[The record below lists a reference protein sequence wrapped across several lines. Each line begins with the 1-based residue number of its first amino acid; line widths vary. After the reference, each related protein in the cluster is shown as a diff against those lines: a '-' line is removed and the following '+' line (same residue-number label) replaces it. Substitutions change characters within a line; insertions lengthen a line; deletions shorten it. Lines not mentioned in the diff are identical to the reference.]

1 LPVIILYICHNSNHI
16 MLKKIPHTYVIV
28 FAIVVISAILTW
40 IVPGGVFERHIVSVN
55 GIERNVVIPGSFHF
69 TDSKPQTWQIFSALF
84 DGFVDKADII
94 IFILIIGGAFWIMN
108 DSKAIDVAIQAFLR
122 FSKKIEHNRLI
133 ARIGSD
139 NLIFVLIMVI
149 FSIFGA
155 VFGMSEET
163 IAFVIIFVPLA
174 ISMGYDSIVGV
185 SLCFV
190 AAGLGFAGA
199 ILNPFTIGIAQGLS
213 NLPLFSGI
221 EYRMF
226 CWVII
231 NLCGFIFILRYAK
244 KVKTN
249 PSRSIVLEDDKY
261 WRERQDNGTEP
272 IVYNTPISAWVMYLI
287 ILIVMGAFTWR
298 YPMTGIAIGES
309 NTTLPILPILTAVFG
324 LTGLISLRKSVH
336 FFIIQILIFT
346 ILILI
351 TGVMGYGWYIKE
363 IATLFFGMG
372 LATGIAMSYSPNK
385 ITRLFLDG
393 VKDIQSAALIVGL
406 AGGIIII
413 LNNGNIIDT
422 LLFKL
427 SESISGMS
435 KMASVSM
442 MYIVQNLINLVM
454 PSGSAKAALTMP
466 MMSQFSDLIGVSRQA
481 TVMAYQFGDGFTN
494 MITPTSGVL
503 LGVLSVAK
511 IPYDKWFRWVLP
523 LMILLIVIGFL
534 LLIPTVYMKLE
545 GF

>member
-1 LPVIILYICHNSNHI
+1 

-28 FAIVVISAILTW
+28 FSIVIISAMLTW
-40 IVPGGVFERHIVSVN
+40 IVPGGTFDRHVVNVN
-55 GIERNVVIPGSFHF
+55 GIDRNVVLPGSFHY
-69 TDSKPQTWQIFSALF
+69 TDRNPQTWQVFSALF

-94 IFILIIGGAFWIMN
+94 IFILIIGGAFWVMN
-108 DSKAIDVAIQAFLR
+108 ESKAIDVAIQAFLR
-122 FSKKIEHNRLI
+122 FTGKIEHNRIIKRLG
-133 ARIGSD
+133 AD
-139 NLIFVLIMVI
+139 NLIFILIMI
-149 FSIFGA
+149 MFSIFGA

-163 IAFVIIFVPLA
+163 IAFIIIFVPLA

-190 AAGLGFAGA
+190 AAALGFAGA

-213 NLPLFSGI
+213 GLPLFSGI
-221 EYRMF
+221 EYRII
-226 CWVII
+226 CWFII
-231 NLCGFIFILRYAK
+231 TTTGIIFILRYAR
-244 KVKTN
+244 KVKKN
-249 PSRSIVLEDDKY
+249 PARSLVHDDDQY
-261 WRERQDNGTEP
+261 WRERQSSKTVTID
-272 IVYNTPISAWVMYLI
+272 YHTPRSAWVVSLLI
-287 ILIVMGAFTWR
+287 MIVMGLFSWQ
-298 YPMTGIAIGES
+298 YPMTKLSIGES
-309 NTTLPILPILTAVFG
+309 SVSLPALPLLTAIFG
-324 LTGLISLRKSVH
+324 VTSYVSLRKSVH
-336 FFIIQILIFT
+336 FFIINILLFT

-351 TGVMGYGWYIKE
+351 TGVMGYGWYIME

-372 LATGIAMSYSPNK
+372 LATGIAMGYSANR
-385 ITRLFLDG
+385 ITKLFLDG

-422 LLFKL
+422 ILFRL
-427 SESISGMS
+427 SESISGMG
-435 KMASVSM
+435 KLASVSM
-442 MYIVQNLINLVM
+442 MYVVQNLINLVM

-511 IPYDKWFRWVLP
+511 IPYDKWFRWILP
-523 LMILLIVIGFL
+523 LMIILIILGFL
-534 LLIPTVYMKLE
+534 LLIPTVYMQLK

>member
-1 LPVIILYICHNSNHI
+1 
-16 MLKKIPHTYVIV
+16 MLKRIPHTYVIV
-28 FAIVVISAILTW
+28 FSILVMSAILTW
-40 IVPGGVFERHIVSVN
+40 IIPGGSFDRQIVNVN
-55 GIERNVVIPGSFHF
+55 GIDRNVVVPGSFHY
-69 TDSKPQTWQIFSALF
+69 TENQPQTWQLFSALF
-84 DGFVDKADII
+84 DGFVDRADII
-94 IFILIIGGAFWIMN
+94 VFILIIGGAFWIMN
-108 DSKAIDVAIQAFLR
+108 ESKAIDVAIQAFLR
-122 FSKKIEHNRLI
+122 FSKRMGHNRLI
-133 ARIGSD
+133 AKIGAD
-139 NLIFVLIMVI
+139 NLIFIVIMTM

-163 IAFVIIFVPLA
+163 IAFVVIFVPLA

-190 AAGLGFAGA
+190 AAALGFAGA

-221 EYRMF
+221 EYRIF

-231 NLCGFIFILRYAK
+231 NLAGFFFILRYAK
-244 KVKTN
+244 SVKKN
-249 PSRSIVLEDDKY
+249 PSLSLVSEEDKY
-261 WRERQDNGTEP
+261 WHDRQETGSGQ
-272 IVYNTPISAWVMYLI
+272 IIYNTPVAAWVIYAL
-287 ILIVMGAFTWR
+287 LLGVMGIFSWLNPITS
-298 YPMTGIAIGES
+298 MSIGERS
-309 NTTLPILPILTAVFG
+309 VSVPALPVLTAIFG
-324 LTGLISLRKSVH
+324 ITGWIPLRKSVH
-336 FFIIQILIFT
+336 FFIIYILLFT

-351 TGVMGYGWYIKE
+351 TGVMGYRWYIAE
-363 IATLFFGMG
+363 ISTLFFAMG
-372 LATGIAMSYSPNK
+372 LATGISMNYSANR
-385 ITRLFLDG
+385 ITRLFLEG

-422 LLFKL
+422 LLYRL
-427 SESISGMS
+427 SESISGLG
-435 KMASVSM
+435 KMTSITM
-442 MYIVQNLINLVM
+442 MYVVQNLINLIM

-503 LGVLSVAK
+503 LGVLSVAR
-511 IPYDKWFRWVLP
+511 IPYDKWFRWILP
-523 LMILLIVIGFL
+523 LMIILIIIGFL
-534 LLIPTVYMKLE
+534 LLIPTVYMHLK

>member
-1 LPVIILYICHNSNHI
+1 

-28 FAIVVISAILTW
+28 FAIVVISALLTW
-40 IVPGGVFERHIVSVN
+40 IVPGGMFDRQIVSVN
-55 GIERNVVIPGSFHF
+55 GINRNVVIPGSFQF
-69 TDSKPQTWQIFSALF
+69 TGNNPQTWQVFSALF

-108 DSKAIDVAIQAFLR
+108 ESKAIDVSIQSILR
-122 FSKKIEHNRLI
+122 FSKRIEKNPLIRKIG
-133 ARIGSD
+133 AD
-139 NLIFVLIMVI
+139 NLIFILIMTM

-163 IAFVIIFVPLA
+163 IAFVIIFVPMA
-174 ISMGYDSIVGV
+174 VKMGYDSIIGV

-190 AAGLGFAGA
+190 AAALGFAGA

-221 EYRMF
+221 QYRMF
-226 CWVII
+226 CWLII
-231 NLCGFIFILRYAK
+231 NFTGFIFILRYA
-244 KVKTN
+244 
-249 PSRSIVLEDDKY
+249 RSIKKNPLISKVRIDDEY
-261 WRERQDNGTEP
+261 WRNRQENSDLK
-272 IVYNTPISAWVMYLI
+272 IKYYTPASAWI
-287 ILIVMGAFTWR
+287 IYFILLIV
-298 YPMTGIAIGES
+298 
-309 NTTLPILPILTAVFG
+309 LAVFSWYLPVTDMTIG
-324 LTGLISLRKSVH
+324 NSATSFPALPVLTVLFGITGWPALRKSVH
-336 FFIIQILIFT
+336 FFIINLLIFT

-363 IATLFFGMG
+363 IATLFFAMG
-372 LATGIAMSYSPNK
+372 LATGIAMNYNPDR
-385 ITRLFLDG
+385 ITKLFLDG

-422 LLFKL
+422 LLYKL
-427 SESISGMS
+427 SESISGMGR
-435 KMASVSM
+435 MAALSM
-442 MYIVQNLINLVM
+442 MYVVQNLINLVM

-466 MMSQFSDLIGVSRQA
+466 MMSQFSDLIGLSRQA
-481 TVMAYQFGDGFTN
+481 TVLAYQFGDGFTN

-503 LGVLSVAK
+503 LGVLSVAR
-511 IPYDKWFRWVLP
+511 IPFDKWFRWILP
-523 LMILLIVIGFL
+523 LIIILVIIGFL
-534 LLIPTVYMKLE
+534 LLIPAVYIPLK

>member
-1 LPVIILYICHNSNHI
+1 
-16 MLKKIPHTYVIV
+16 MLRKIPHTYVIV
-28 FAIVVISAILTW
+28 FSIIVISAILTW
-40 IVPGGVFERHIVSVN
+40 IVPGGAFDRQILSVN
-55 GIERNVVIPGSFHF
+55 GIERNVVVPGSFHL
-69 TDSKPQTWQIFSALF
+69 TGNNPQTWQVFSALF

-94 IFILIIGGAFWIMN
+94 VFILIIGGAFWIMN
-108 DSKAIDVAIQAFLR
+108 ESKSIDVAIQSFLR
-122 FSKKIEHNRLI
+122 FSKRIEHNRVVS
-133 ARIGSD
+133 AIGGD
-139 NLIFVLIMVI
+139 NLIFLLIMTM

-163 IAFVIIFVPLA
+163 IAFVIIFVPLS

-190 AAGLGFAGA
+190 AAALGFAGA

-231 NLCGFIFILRYAK
+231 NIAGFSFILRYAK
-244 KVKTN
+244 SIKKN
-249 PSRSIVLEDDKY
+249 PSKSSVNEEDKY
-261 WRERQDNGTEP
+261 WHKRQEDSTVKIE
-272 IVYNTPISAWVMYLI
+272 YHTPFQAWI
-287 ILIVMGAFTWR
+287 IYVILVSVLGVFAWF
-298 YPMTGIAIGES
+298 YPLTNMVLGENS
-309 NTTLPILPILTAVFG
+309 VSMPALPV
-324 LTGLISLRKSVH
+324 LTGFFALTGWMTLRKSVH
-336 FFIIQILIFT
+336 FFIIHILLLT
-346 ILILI
+346 ILVLI
-351 TGVMGYGWYIKE
+351 TGVMGYGWYIME
-363 IATLFFGMG
+363 ISTLFFAMG
-372 LATGIAMSYSPNK
+372 LATGISMKYSPNK
-385 ITRLFLDG
+385 ITKLFLDG

-406 AGGIIII
+406 AGGIIIV

-422 LLFKL
+422 LLYNL
-427 SESISGMS
+427 SESISGMG
-435 KMASVSM
+435 KMASVGM
-442 MYIVQNLINLVM
+442 MYVVQNLLNLVM

-466 MMSQFSDLIGVSRQA
+466 MMSQFSDLIGVSRQV

-511 IPYDKWFRWVLP
+511 IPYDKWFRWILP
-523 LMILLIVIGFL
+523 LMIILITLGFL
-534 LLIPTVYMKLE
+534 LLIPTVYLTLK

>member
-1 LPVIILYICHNSNHI
+1 

-28 FAIVVISAILTW
+28 FYVIVISAILTW
-40 IVPGGVFERHIVSVN
+40 IIPGGSFDRHIVKVN
-55 GIERNVVIPGSFHF
+55 GIDRNVVVPGSFHY
-69 TDSKPQTWQIFSALF
+69 TESKPQTWQVFSALF
-84 DGFVDKADII
+84 DGFVDKAGII
-94 IFILIIGGAFWIMN
+94 VFILIIGGAFWIMN
-108 DSKAIDVAIQAFLR
+108 ESKSIDVAIQAFLR
-122 FSKKIEHNRLI
+122 FSKRLEHNRIISLI
-133 ARIGSD
+133 GAD
-139 NLIFVLIMVI
+139 NLIFILVMTM

-163 IAFVIIFVPLA
+163 IAFVVIFVPLA

-190 AAGLGFAGA
+190 AAALGFAGA

-231 NLCGFIFILRYAK
+231 NLAGFIFILRYAK
-244 KVKTN
+244 SVKKN
-249 PSRSIVLEDDKY
+249 PSLSTVSNDDRY
-261 WRERQDNGTEP
+261 WHERQEAGAGE
-272 IVYNTPISAWVMYLI
+272 ISYNTPFSAWAIYVVVLMI
-287 ILIVMGAFTWR
+287 MGIFSWINPLTS
-298 YPMTGIAIGES
+298 MAIGDDS
-309 NTTLPILPILTAVFG
+309 VSIPMLPFLTVLFG
-324 LTGLISLRKSVH
+324 ITGWIPLRKSVH
-336 FFIIQILIFT
+336 FFVIHILIFT

-351 TGVMGYGWYIKE
+351 TGVMGYGWYIGE
-363 IATLFFGMG
+363 IATLFFAMG
-372 LATGIAMSYSPNK
+372 LATGISMNYSANR
-385 ITRLFLDG
+385 ITKLFLDG
-393 VKDIQSAALIVGL
+393 VRDIQSAALIVGL

-422 LLFKL
+422 LLYRL
-427 SESISGMS
+427 SESISGMG

-442 MYIVQNLINLVM
+442 MYVVQNLINLVM

-503 LGVLSVAK
+503 LGVLSVAR
-511 IPYDKWFRWVLP
+511 IPYDKWFRWILP
-523 LMILLIVIGFL
+523 LMIILIIIGFI
-534 LLIPTVYMKLE
+534 LLIPTVYMNLK

>member
-1 LPVIILYICHNSNHI
+1 
-16 MLKKIPHTYVIV
+16 MTV
-28 FAIVVISAILTW
+28 F
-40 IVPGGVFERHIVSVN
+40 SV
-55 GIERNVVIPGSFHF
+55 
-69 TDSKPQTWQIFSALF
+69 
-84 DGFVDKADII
+84 
-94 IFILIIGGAFWIMN
+94 
-108 DSKAIDVAIQAFLR
+108 
-122 FSKKIEHNRLI
+122 
-133 ARIGSD
+133 
-139 NLIFVLIMVI
+139 
-149 FSIFGA
+149 FGA

-163 IAFVIIFVPLA
+163 IAFVIIFVPLS

-221 EYRMF
+221 QYRMF

-231 NLCGFIFILRYAK
+231 NLAGYIFVLRYAGSVK
-244 KVKTN
+244 KN
-249 PSRSIVLEDDKY
+249 PSRSRVLDDDKY
-261 WRERQDNGTEP
+261 WLERRGNENET
-272 IVYNTPISAWVMYLI
+272 IVYYTPVSAWIIYFL
-287 ILIVMGAFTWR
+287 ILIAMLLFSWY
-298 YPMTGIAIGES
+298 YPTTDFSFGKHVIAMPAYPVLSGF
-309 NTTLPILPILTAVFG
+309 FG
-324 LTGLISLRKSVH
+324 LTGWFSLRKSVH
-336 FFIIQILIFT
+336 FFIINILLFT

-351 TGVMGYGWYIKE
+351 TGVMGYGWYIRE
-363 IATLFFGMG
+363 IATLFFTM
-372 LATGIAMSYSPNK
+372 GIASGISMNYSPNR

-413 LNNGNIIDT
+413 MNNGNIIDT
-422 LLFKL
+422 LLYKL
-427 SESISGMS
+427 SESISGMG
-435 KMASVSM
+435 KMAAISM
-442 MYIVQNLINLVM
+442 MYVVQNIINLVM

-503 LGVLSVAK
+503 LGVLSVAR
-511 IPYDKWFRWVLP
+511 IPYEKWFRWILP
-523 LMILLIVIGFL
+523 LMIILIVIGFV
-534 LLIPTVYMKLE
+534 LLIPTVYMQLT

>member
-1 LPVIILYICHNSNHI
+1 
-16 MLKKIPHTYVIV
+16 MLKRIPHTYVIV
-28 FAIVVISAILTW
+28 FSIIIFAAILTW
-40 IVPGGVFERHIVSVN
+40 FIPGGSFDRHIINVS
-55 GIERNVVIPGSFHF
+55 GIDRNVVIPGSFHY
-69 TDSKPQTWQIFSALF
+69 TYSKPQTWQVFSALF
-84 DGFVDKADII
+84 DGFVDKAGII
-94 IFILIIGGAFWIMN
+94 VFILIIGGSFWIMN
-108 DSKAIDVAIQAFLR
+108 ESKAIDVVIQSFLR
-122 FSKKIEHNRLI
+122 FSKRIEHYRLV
-133 ARIGSD
+133 AFLGAD
-139 NLIFVLIMVI
+139 NLIFILIMTI
-149 FSIFGA
+149 FSVFGA
-155 VFGMSEET
+155 IFGMSEET

-190 AAGLGFAGA
+190 GAGLGFAGA

-213 NLPLFSGI
+213 SLPLFSGI

-226 CWVII
+226 CWVVI
-231 NLCGFIFILRYAK
+231 NIAGFTFILRYARS
-244 KVKTN
+244 VKRD
-249 PSRSIVLEDDKY
+249 PSRSLVREDDLL
-261 WRERQDNGTEP
+261 WRNRQESSDTLVVYHTPAAAWLVYSAIILVLGTFAVMHP
-272 IVYNTPISAWVMYLI
+272 MTSISAGERAIQLPAI
-287 ILIVMGAFTWR
+287 PFLAILFAV
-298 YPMTGIAIGES
+298 TGW
-309 NTTLPILPILTAVFG
+309 LP
-324 LTGLISLRKSVH
+324 LRRSVH
-336 FFIIQILIFT
+336 FFIIHILIFT

-363 IATLFFGMG
+363 IAAIFFAMG
-372 LATGIAMSYSPNK
+372 LAAGISLNYPANK
-385 ITRLFLDG
+385 ITKLFLDG
-393 VKDIQSAALIVGL
+393 VRDIQSAALIVGL

-422 LLFKL
+422 LLYKM
-427 SESISGMS
+427 SESLSGLG

-442 MYIVQNLINLVM
+442 MYVIQTLINLVM

-523 LMILLIVIGFL
+523 LMILLTVIGFF
-534 LLIPTVYMKLE
+534 LLIPTVTMHLK

>member
-1 LPVIILYICHNSNHI
+1 

-28 FAIVVISAILTW
+28 FSIVVISAILTW
-40 IVPGGVFERHIVSVN
+40 IIPGGSFDRHVVSVN
-55 GIERNVVIPGSFHF
+55 GIDRNVVIPGSFHY
-69 TDSKPQTWQIFSALF
+69 TESKPQTWQVFSALF
-84 DGFVDKADII
+84 DGFVDKAGII
-94 IFILIIGGAFWIMN
+94 VFILIIGGAFWIMN
-108 DSKAIDVAIQAFLR
+108 ESKAIDVAIQAFLR
-122 FSKKIEHNRLI
+122 FSKRIEHNRLI
-133 ARIGSD
+133 SLVGAD
-139 NLIFVLIMVI
+139 NLIFILVMTL

-163 IAFVIIFVPLA
+163 IAFVVIFVPLA

-185 SLCFV
+185 SICFV
-190 AAGLGFAGA
+190 AAALGFAGA

-226 CWVII
+226 CWIII
-231 NLCGFIFILRYAK
+231 NLAGFIFILRYAK
-244 KVKTN
+244 SVKKN
-249 PSRSIVLEDDKY
+249 PSQSLVSDDDKY
-261 WRERQDNGTEP
+261 WHDRQETGTGQ
-272 IVYNTPISAWVMYLI
+272 IIYNTPASAWI
-287 ILIVMGAFTWR
+287 IYFILLIVMGIFSWLNPLTSVA
-298 YPMTGIAIGES
+298 AGES
-309 NTTLPILPILTAVFG
+309 SVSIPAIPVLTVLFG
-324 LTGLISLRKSVH
+324 LTGWIPLRKSVH
-336 FFIIQILIFT
+336 FFIIHILLFT

-351 TGVMGYGWYIKE
+351 TGVMAYRWYISE
-363 IATLFFGMG
+363 IATLFFAMG
-372 LATGIAMSYSPNK
+372 LVTGISMNYSANR
-385 ITRLFLDG
+385 ITKLFLEG

-422 LLFKL
+422 LLYRL
-427 SESISGMS
+427 SESISGMG

-442 MYIVQNLINLVM
+442 MYVVQNLINLVM

-511 IPYDKWFRWVLP
+511 IPYDKWFRWILP
-523 LMILLIVIGFL
+523 LMIILIVIGFL
-534 LLIPTVYMKLE
+534 LLIPTVYMQLK

>member
-1 LPVIILYICHNSNHI
+1 

-28 FAIVVISAILTW
+28 FAVLVVSAILTW
-40 IVPGGVFERHIVSVN
+40 IIPGGSFERHIVNVN
-55 GIERNVVIPGSFHF
+55 GIDRNVVIPGSFRY
-69 TDSKPQTWQIFSALF
+69 TDSNPQTWQLFSALF

-108 DSKAIDVAIQAFLR
+108 ESRSIDVAIQAFLR
-122 FSKKIEHNRLI
+122 FSKRFEHNRII
-133 ARIGSD
+133 AIIGAD
-139 NLIFVLIMVI
+139 NLIFIAVMLM

-163 IAFVIIFVPLA
+163 IAFIIIFVPLA

-190 AAGLGFAGA
+190 AAALGFAGA

-231 NLCGFIFILRYAK
+231 NFAGFIFILRYARSVK
-244 KVKTN
+244 KN
-249 PSRSIVLEDDKY
+249 PSTSPVREEDRY
-261 WRERQDNGTEP
+261 WHNRNDAGSVK
-272 IVYNTPISAWVMYLI
+272 IIYKTPASAWVIYF
-287 ILIVMGAFTWR
+287 ILLAVMGLFSWLNPLTSMAV
-298 YPMTGIAIGES
+298 GEIKVS
-309 NTTLPILPILTAVFG
+309 FPALPGLTVLFG
-324 LTGLISLRKSVH
+324 LTGWIPLRKSVH
-336 FFIIQILIFT
+336 FFIIHILLFT
-346 ILILI
+346 ILLLI
-351 TGVMGYGWYIKE
+351 TGVMGYGWYISE
-363 IATLFFGMG
+363 IATLFFAMG
-372 LATGIAMSYSPNK
+372 LVTGIAMNYSANR
-385 ITRLFLDG
+385 ITRLFLAG

-406 AGGIIII
+406 AGGIVII

-422 LLFKL
+422 LLYKL
-427 SESISGMS
+427 SESISGMG
-435 KMASVSM
+435 KLASVSM
-442 MYIVQNLINLVM
+442 MYVVQNLINLVM

-481 TVMAYQFGDGFTN
+481 TVMAFQFGDGFTN

-511 IPYDKWFRWVLP
+511 IPYEKWFRWILP
-523 LMILLIVIGFL
+523 LIIVLLVAGFL
-534 LLIPTVYMKLE
+534 LLIPPVYLHLK

>member
-1 LPVIILYICHNSNHI
+1 

-28 FAIVVISAILTW
+28 FAIVVLAAILTW
-40 IVPGGVFERHIVSVN
+40 IVPGGVFDRHIVTVN
-55 GIERNVVIPGSFHF
+55 GIERNVVVPGSFHYIE
-69 TDSKPQTWQIFSALF
+69 SNPQTWQIFSALF
-84 DGFVDKADII
+84 DGFVDKAGII
-94 IFILIIGGAFWIMN
+94 VFILIIGGAFWIMN
-108 DSKAIDVAIQAFLR
+108 ESKAIDVAIQSVLR
-122 FSKKIEHNRLI
+122 LSKRAEHNKLV
-133 ARIGSD
+133 AGIGSD
-139 NLIFVLIMVI
+139 NLIFILIMTI

-163 IAFVIIFVPLA
+163 IAFVIIFVPLSV
-174 ISMGYDSIVGV
+174 SMGYDSITGV
-185 SLCFV
+185 CLCFV

-213 NLPLFSGI
+213 SLPLFSGI
-221 EYRMF
+221 GYRMF

-231 NLCGFIFILRYAK
+231 NLAGFIFILRYAK
-244 KVKTN
+244 FIKKNPTRSKVF
-249 PSRSIVLEDDKY
+249 EDDEF
-261 WRERQDNGTEP
+261 WRKRQDTG
-272 IVYNTPISAWVMYLI
+272 IVQIIYNTPKAAWVMYI
-287 ILIVMGAFTWR
+287 ILLIVMGLFAWS
-298 YPMTGIAIGES
+298 YPISSIVIG
-309 NTTLPILPILTAVFG
+309 NKTTALPALPVITILFG
-324 LTGLISLRKSVH
+324 LTGFISLRKSVH
-336 FFIIQILIFT
+336 FFIINILLFT

-351 TGVMGYGWYIKE
+351 TGVMGYGWYIME
-363 IATLFFGMG
+363 IAALFFAMG
-372 LATGIAMSYSPNK
+372 LIAGIAMNYSPNR

-413 LNNGNIIDT
+413 LNNGHIIDT

-427 SESISGMS
+427 SSSISGMGR
-435 KMASVSM
+435 MASISM
-442 MYIVQNLINLVM
+442 MYVVQNLINLVM

-511 IPYDKWFRWVLP
+511 IPYDKWFRWILP
-523 LMILLIVIGFL
+523 FMIILILIGFL
-534 LLIPTVYMKLE
+534 LLIPTVYMELK

>member
-1 LPVIILYICHNSNHI
+1 

-28 FAIVVISAILTW
+28 FTIVVISAILTW
-40 IVPGGVFERHIVSVN
+40 IIPGGSFDRHIVNVN
-55 GIERNVVIPGSFHF
+55 GIDRSVVVPGSFHY
-69 TDSKPQTWQIFSALF
+69 TESKPQTWQLFSALF

-94 IFILIIGGAFWIMN
+94 VFILIIGGAFWIMN
-108 DSKAIDVAIQAFLR
+108 ESKAIDVAIQAFLR
-122 FSKKIEHNRLI
+122 FSKRIEHNRFI
-133 ARIGSD
+133 RMIGAD
-139 NLIFVLIMVI
+139 NIIFILIMTM

-163 IAFVIIFVPLA
+163 IAFVVIFVPLA

-190 AAGLGFAGA
+190 AAALGFAGA

-231 NLCGFIFILRYAK
+231 NLAGFIFILRYAK
-244 KVKTN
+244 SVKKN
-249 PSRSIVLEDDKY
+249 PSLSLVSDDDKY
-261 WRERQDNGTEP
+261 WHTRQQTGSGQ
-272 IVYNTPISAWVMYLI
+272 IKYYTPASAWVIYV
-287 ILIVMGAFTWR
+287 ILLAVMGIYSWVN
-298 YPMTGIAIGES
+298 PMTSMAIGERS
-309 NTTLPILPILTAVFG
+309 VSVPALPALTALFG
-324 LTGLISLRKSVH
+324 ITGWIPLKKSVH
-336 FFIIQILIFT
+336 FFVIHILLFT

-351 TGVMGYGWYIKE
+351 TGVMGYKWYIAE
-363 IATLFFGMG
+363 IATLFFAMG
-372 LATGIAMSYSPNK
+372 LVTGISMNYSANM

-393 VKDIQSAALIVGL
+393 VRDIQSAALIVGL

-422 LLFKL
+422 LLYRL
-427 SESISGMS
+427 SGSISGMG
-435 KMASVSM
+435 KMTSVSM
-442 MYIVQNLINLVM
+442 MYVVQNLINLVM

-503 LGVLSVAK
+503 LGVLSVAR
-511 IPYDKWFRWVLP
+511 IPYDKWFRWILP
-523 LMILLIVIGFL
+523 LMIILIVIGFL
-534 LLIPTVYMKLE
+534 LLIPTVYLHLK

>member
-1 LPVIILYICHNSNHI
+1 

-28 FAIVVISAILTW
+28 FGIIVLCAVLTW
-40 IVPGGVFERHIVSVN
+40 IIPGGAFDRHVVTVN
-55 GIERNVVIPGSFHF
+55 GIDRNVVVPGSFHYA
-69 TDSKPQTWQIFSALF
+69 DRNPQTWQIFSALF
-84 DGFVDKADII
+84 DGFADKADII

-108 DSKAIDVAIQAFLR
+108 ESRAIDVAIQSFLR
-122 FSKKIEHNRLI
+122 FSKRMEHNRFI
-133 ARIGSD
+133 SYIGAD
-139 NLIFVLIMVI
+139 NLIFVLIMTL

-163 IAFVIIFVPLA
+163 IAFVVIFVPLA

-190 AAGLGFAGA
+190 AAALGFAGA

-221 EYRMF
+221 EYRLF
-226 CWVII
+226 CWIVI
-231 NLCGFIFILRYAK
+231 NFAGFWFILRYAQRIK
-244 KVKTN
+244 KD
-249 PSRSIVLEDDKY
+249 PSSSKVVAEDKY
-261 WRERQDNGTEP
+261 WMGRREAENAT
-272 IVYNTPISAWVMYLI
+272 IVYHTPVSAWIMYF
-287 ILIVMGAFTWR
+287 ILLSILGIFSWLN
-298 YPMTGIAIGES
+298 PMTEMIIGDRTITVPAITVITG
-309 NTTLPILPILTAVFG
+309 LFA
-324 LTGLISLRKSVH
+324 LTGWLCLKKSVH
-336 FFIIQILIFT
+336 FFIILILIIT

-351 TGVMGYGWYIKE
+351 TGVMGYGWYIRE
-363 IATLFFGMG
+363 IATLFFAMG
-372 LATGIAMSYSPNK
+372 LVTGIAMNYSADR
-385 ITRLFLDG
+385 ITKLFLNG
-393 VKDIQSAALIVGL
+393 IKDIQSAAIIVGL

-422 LLFKL
+422 ILYRL
-427 SESISGMS
+427 SESISGMGR
-435 KMASVSM
+435 MAAISM
-442 MYIVQNLINLVM
+442 MYVVQNLINLVM

-466 MMSQFSDLIGVSRQA
+466 IMSQFSDLIGVSRQA

-523 LMILLIVIGFL
+523 LIIILIIVGFI
-534 LLIPTVYMKLE
+534 LLIPTVYMKLT

>member
-1 LPVIILYICHNSNHI
+1 V
-16 MLKKIPHTYVIV
+16 LKKIPHTYVIV
-28 FAIVVISAILTW
+28 FAIVVFSAMLTW
-40 IVPGGVFERHIVSVN
+40 IVPGGTFDRHTVTVN
-55 GIERNVVIPGSFHF
+55 GIDRNVVIPGSFHY
-69 TDSKPQTWQIFSALF
+69 TEKNPQTWQVFSALF

-108 DSKAIDVAIQAFLR
+108 ESKAIDVSIQAFLR
-122 FSKKIEHNRLI
+122 FSKKMEHNRIIKKLG
-133 ARIGSD
+133 AD
-139 NLIFVLIMVI
+139 NIIFILIMLM

-163 IAFVIIFVPLA
+163 IAFVVIFVPLA
-174 ISMGYDSIVGV
+174 VSMGYDSIVGV

-190 AAGLGFAGA
+190 AAALGFAGA

-221 EYRMF
+221 QYRMF
-226 CWVII
+226 CWLII
-231 NLCGFIFILRYAK
+231 NTAGFIFIIRYARSIK
-244 KVKTN
+244 KN
-249 PSRSIVLEDDKY
+249 PLRSIVAKEDEY
-261 WRERQDNGTEP
+261 WRGKQESGTIQINYHTP
-272 IVYNTPISAWVMYLI
+272 VQAWIMHVILVIVSAIFSWYYPVTQITIGGGSVSLPLLPVLT
-287 ILIVMGAFTWR
+287 ILSAI
-298 YPMTGIAIGES
+298 TGW
-309 NTTLPILPILTAVFG
+309 LT
-324 LTGLISLRKSVH
+324 LRKSVH
-336 FFIIQILIFT
+336 FFIIHLLAYT

-351 TGVMGYGWYIKE
+351 TGVMGYGWYIME
-363 IATLFFGMG
+363 IATLFFALGIS
-372 LATGIAMSYSPNK
+372 TGISMNYNPDK
-385 ITRLFLDG
+385 ITKLFLEG

-427 SESISGMS
+427 SESISGMG
-435 KMASVSM
+435 KMASISM
-442 MYIVQNLINLVM
+442 MYVVQNLINLVM

-481 TVMAYQFGDGFTN
+481 TVMAYQLGDGFTN

-511 IPYDKWFRWVLP
+511 IPYDKWFRWILP
-523 LMILLIVIGFL
+523 LMIILIIIGFL
-534 LLIPTVYMKLE
+534 LLIPTIYLPLE

>member
-1 LPVIILYICHNSNHI
+1 

-28 FAIVVISAILTW
+28 FGIVVISAMLTW
-40 IVPGGVFERHIVSVN
+40 IIPGGSFDRHIVNVN
-55 GIERNVVIPGSFHF
+55 GIDRNVVIPGSFHF

-94 IFILIIGGAFWIMN
+94 VFVLIIGGAFWIMN
-108 DSKAIDVAIQAFLR
+108 ESKAIDVAILAFLR
-122 FSKKIEHNRLI
+122 FGRKIEKNRIISLI
-133 ARIGSD
+133 GAD
-139 NLIFVLIMVI
+139 NLIFILIMTM

-163 IAFVIIFVPLA
+163 IAFVVIFVPLA

-190 AAGLGFAGA
+190 AAALGFAGA

-231 NLCGFIFILRYAK
+231 NIAGFIFILRYAGSIK
-244 KVKTN
+244 KN
-249 PSRSIVLEDDKY
+249 PSHSMVRDDDKY
-261 WRERQDNGTEP
+261 WRDRKESATES
-272 IVYNTPISAWVMYLI
+272 IIYHTSASAWVVYI
-287 ILIVMGAFTWR
+287 ILIIIMAIFSWINPLTSLSAGEKTISVPVLPAITILFAS
-298 YPMTGIAIGES
+298 TGWI
-309 NTTLPILPILTAVFG
+309 T
-324 LTGLISLRKSVH
+324 LRKSVH
-336 FFIIQILIFT
+336 FFIIHILVFT

-351 TGVMGYGWYIKE
+351 TGVMGYGWYIPE
-363 IATLFFGMG
+363 IATLFFAMG
-372 LATGIAMSYSPNK
+372 LATGISMNYSANR

-393 VKDIQSAALIVGL
+393 VKDIQSAALIIGL

-422 LLFKL
+422 LLFRL
-427 SESISGMS
+427 SESISGMG
-435 KMASVSM
+435 KMAAVSM
-442 MYIVQNLINLVM
+442 MYVVQNLINLVM

-503 LGVLSVAK
+503 LGVLSVAR
-511 IPYDKWFRWVLP
+511 IPYEKWFRWILP
-523 LMILLIVIGFL
+523 LMIILIVIGFI
-534 LLIPTVYMKLE
+534 LLIPTVFMQLK